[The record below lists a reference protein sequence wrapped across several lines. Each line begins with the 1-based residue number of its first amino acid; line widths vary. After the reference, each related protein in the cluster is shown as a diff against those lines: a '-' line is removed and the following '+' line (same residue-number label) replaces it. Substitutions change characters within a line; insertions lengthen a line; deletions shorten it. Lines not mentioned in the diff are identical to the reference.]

1 MSTAGRRRERRRAVR
16 CGRRVS
22 TFVDALVECGACAHR
37 FPAEIADAVHVS
49 TRRELR
55 DAILAGVFHRF
66 MCPRCGGSTTVE
78 KVFAYTD
85 FDRFH
90 WFVVVPGAALP
101 SVDDWRRF
109 ADETFAATMLSHCP
123 PLVRDH
129 WAPRMQRRVVFGLAA
144 LREKLIA
151 ADAGLD
157 DRALEAMKLGVLLRG
172 GILPS
177 VEEHLHLV
185 GVDAASLWLCHARAA
200 GTVSFSVP
208 RSWYV
213 EAEAALA
220 RADDAR
226 SDGLVVDYRAEL
238 VERRSV

>member
-1 MSTAGRRRERRRAVR
+1 M
-16 CGRRVS
+16 S
-22 TFVDALVECGACAHR
+22 TFVDGLVVCRACAHR
-37 FPAEIADAVHVS
+37 YPAEIADAVHVS

-55 DAILAGVFHRF
+55 DAILAGELHRF

-78 KVFAYTD
+78 KLFAYTD

-90 WFVVVPGAALP
+90 WFVVVPGAELP
-101 SVDDWRRF
+101 FVDDWERF
-109 ADETFAATMLSHCP
+109 AEETFAATMRSHCP
-123 PLVRDH
+123 PMVRDE

-144 LREKLIA
+144 LREKLMA

-157 DRALEAMKLGVLLRG
+157 DRVLEGMKLGVLLRG

-177 VEEHLHLV
+177 AGEHLHLV
-185 GVDAASLWLCHARAA
+185 GVDGVSLWLCHARGS

-213 EAEAALA
+213 EAEAAFA
-220 RADDAR
+220 RAEGAQFG
-226 SDGLVVDYRAEL
+226 GLVVDYRAAL
-238 VERRSV
+238 VERGAV